1 MKSVLVFL
9 GLAAA
14 AAAISVASS
23 FAADNPSVGSGAQA
37 SSGCKP
43 ADALESFSMKDI
55 DGKDVPLAQYRGKV
69 VMMVN
74 VASKCGNTP
83 QYTPLEAMYSKY
95 KDQGLVIMGFPANN
109 FGGQEPGSNAQIK
122 EFCEETYK
130 VAFPMFGKI
139 SVKGDDTD
147 PLFKYLISQDVPVGN
162 KQEVGKGDIAWN
174 FEKFLLNR
182 KGELVARFANKT
194 KPDDPT
200 VVTAV
205 EAALA
210 QK

>member
-1 MKSVLVFL
+1 MKSLL
-9 GLAAA
+9 TLLALAAA
-14 AAAISVASS
+14 VAGISVAAS
-23 FAADNPSVGSGAQA
+23 FAADGGSAPTKSTSTDKVEGAL
-37 SSGCKP
+37 G
-43 ADALESFSMKDI
+43 FTMKDI
-55 DGKDVPLAQYRGKV
+55 DGKDVPLSKYKGSV

-95 KDQGLVIMGFPANN
+95 KDKGLVIMGFPANN
-109 FGGQEPGSNAQIK
+109 FGGQEPGTNEQIK

-139 SVKGDDTD
+139 SVKGADQD
-147 PLFKYLISQDVPVGN
+147 PLFKYLTSQDVPVAD
-162 KQEVGKGDIAWN
+162 KTEVGKGDIAWN

-182 KGELVARFANKT
+182 KGVLIARFANKT
-194 KPDDPT
+194 KPDDPA
-200 VVTAV
+200 VVKAV

-210 QK
+210 EK